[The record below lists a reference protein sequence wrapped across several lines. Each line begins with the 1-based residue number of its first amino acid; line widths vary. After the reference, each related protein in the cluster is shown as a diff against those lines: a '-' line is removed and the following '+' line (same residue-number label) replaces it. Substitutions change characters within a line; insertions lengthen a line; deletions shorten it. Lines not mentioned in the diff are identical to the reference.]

1 MEPLV
6 TVLIP
11 AYIAEKTL
19 GTALD
24 SVRFQTYSNLEI
36 LLINDGSTDRT
47 REIGL
52 KYSRMDSR
60 ILYIEGHENKK
71 LVKVL
76 N

>member
-11 AYIAEKTL
+11 AYNAEKTL
-19 GTALD
+19 EAALD

-36 LLINDGSTDRT
+36 LLINDGSTDGT

-52 KYSRMDSR
+52 NYSRIDPR
-60 ILYIEGHENKK
+60 IL
-71 LVKVL
+71 
-76 N
+76 